1 MSFFEFNES
10 AAKQADAKGGIETG
24 VYDATINTVSST
36 VASTGT
42 KGMDFS
48 FDLED
53 GRKAIVYGVWYEK
66 PDGTKLFNY
75 DIINSLLGIVKAK
88 NLTPYDKTI
97 ETKDGKKIV
106 QAFKELD
113 SKKVKVALQIEKD
126 VYNGEERD
134 RLNIYGFFAESG
146 HSFSELSVGSEPKKI
161 EYVKKN
167 LKDKFSKEWKKFNAE
182 VESFANDSDSSES
195 LL

>member
-1 MSFFEFNES
+1 MSFFEFNEAS
-10 AAKQADAKGGIETG
+10 AKTADAKGSIETG
-24 VYDATINTVSST
+24 VYKATIDTVSST

-48 FDLED
+48 FTLED
-53 GRKAIVYGVWYEK
+53 GRKAIIYGVWYEK

-75 DIINSLLGIVKAK
+75 DIINSLLGIVGAK
-88 NLTPYDKTI
+88 SLTPYDKTI
-97 ETKDGKKIV
+97 EVKDGKKIV

-113 SKKVKVALQIEKD
+113 GKKIQVALQVEKD
-126 VYNGEERD
+126 IYNGEERD
-134 RLNIYGFFAESG
+134 RLGIYGFFAESG
-146 HSFSELSVGSEPKKI
+146 HSYSELAVGSEAKKI

-167 LKDKFSKEWKKFNAE
+167 LKDRYSKEWKKFNAE
-182 VESFANDSDSSES
+182 IESFSEDDDSES